1 MRKIICDRCG
11 AEITGDRIGYV
22 AVNWRAVSDNSFLT
36 ESPYEHADFCEKC
49 MKDIVSVIDFKIIP
63 APEEDEPDQ
72 EEEEA
77 VERIQKTPAK
87 VTAPPD
93 FGKIREL
100 IKEGKTTKEISEIIG
115 KSYNQTYRYIQALK
129 KEYNQGFTGGGVCG
143 GAGNALHAPKEAV
156 E

>member
-49 MKDIVSVIDFKIIP
+49 MKDIGSVIDFKIIS
-63 APEEDEPDQ
+63 APEEEDSDP
-72 EEEEA
+72 EEEETI
-77 VERIQKTPAK
+77 ERIQSTPARPT
-87 VTAPPD
+87 VPPD

-100 IKEGKTTKEISEIIG
+100 VKAGKTTKEISEIIG